1 MVTNGQNANQLTFN
15 AAFMSRTTD
24 TSTLGVVEL
33 DNAGTGATVSNSQR
47 EHISIASYTG
57 KSLNSASGDK
67 PSWSSSIVGASGDT
81 LKARG
86 DALTLKF
93 QGTGGHS
100 HSGAAGQG
108 DQINLGTSVVG
119 TLPLSALASSGNI
132 NVTNLSFDGI
142 FSGSIETASGVT
154 GTDAE
159 VPEPT
164 ALVVELS
171 NGSLSSIN
179 MIEAPSGVQFLV
191 LRNKTGNSITI
202 KDEDGATAANRILT
216 GTAANL
222 PVADDASIWLFYS
235 TEVSRWCVVGGSGG
249 GGGGSIVS
257 NNFTG
262 TTLTLGAETS
272 QKWRYTGGSA
282 QTLATLDVGSL
293 SDNEY
298 IELLGTDDDD
308 TITVPYNLT
317 NIVKQNG
324 DWVGYLGSVIVYR
337 NDDALGGLVEVS
349 RNGI

>member
-1 MVTNGQNANQLTFN
+1 VSVVNGQDANQLTFN
-15 AAFMSRTTD
+15 SAFMSRTTD

-33 DNAGTGATVSNSQR
+33 GNAGTGATVSNSQR
-47 EHISIASYTG
+47 EHISISSYTG

-93 QGTGGHS
+93 QGTGGHG
-100 HSGAAGQG
+100 HTGAAGDG

-119 TLPLSALASSGNI
+119 TLPLSFLASSGNI
-132 NVTNLSFDGI
+132 SVTNLSFAGLL
-142 FSGSIETASGVT
+142 SGSIVTASGVT

-164 ALVVELS
+164 ALVIELS

-179 MIEAPSGVQFLV
+179 MIEAPSGVQLLV

-202 KDEDGATAANRILT
+202 KDEDGGTAANRILT
-216 GTAANL
+216 GTGANL

-249 GGGGSIVS
+249 GGSSIAVNS
-257 NNFTG
+257 FTG

-272 QKWRYTGGSA
+272 QSWRYTGTT
-282 QTLATLDVGSL
+282 QSL
-293 SDNEY
+293 SSFDLSSAVE
-298 IELLGTDDDD
+298 GTR
-308 TITVPYNLT
+308 ITVINIAAVVLT
-317 NIVKQNG
+317 IPFNVTGVVYQNG
-324 DWVGYLGSVIVYR
+324 TKELAQYQSVTYEYV
-337 NDDALGGLVEVS
+337 DSLSGLVEVK
-349 RNGI
+349 